1 MILGMKCRK
10 FFSKLDLDELR
21 DGKRFGVNNKK
32 IVFENI
38 ITIYDNNI
46 PLENK
51 GGKGLENIIKTRI
64 ALDKEKKAN

>member
-1 MILGMKCRK
+1 MNLGMVRG
-10 FFSKLDLDELR
+10 LELII
-21 DGKRFGVNNKK
+21 KK